1 MQAVLLL
8 GPGQLSYQD
17 IPIPQPGADEVV
29 LKIGAALTC
38 GTDLKA
44 LLRGHP
50 KMPPP
55 PRFVGLNVHFAC
67 ACASPA
73 DASIW
78 AAMGAVRPSPTI
90 I

>member
-17 IPIPQPGADEVV
+17 IPIPQPGADEIV

-55 PRFVGLNVHFAC
+55 TRFGHK
-67 ACASPA
+67 S
-73 DASIW
+73 
-78 AAMGAVRPSPTI
+78 
-90 I
+90 